1 MPEAP
6 NTPEIQ
12 GTSQDYAQYQ
22 QMITRFIDLAN
33 QMKDEGQAPPSVNA
47 ALMLAS
53 GLYATYLAVGNEGQ
67 LEPKAMDQVAGVYR
81 KNLAAVQQIKQPPT
95 GKG

>member
-6 NTPEIQ
+6 KTPEIQ
-12 GTSQDYAQYQ
+12 GTNQDFAQYQ

-33 QMKDEGQAPPSVNA
+33 EMKDEGQSPPSVNA

-53 GLYATYLAVGNEGQ
+53 GLYATYLAVGNEGR
-67 LEPKAMDQVAGVYR
+67 LEHKAIDQVTGVYR
-81 KNLAAVQQIKQPPT
+81 KNLAALQQLK
-95 GKG
+95 